1 MSTNVNLTKLQD
13 FIVSR
18 LWYTAYVVHKK
29 NINNFKSSNDSN
41 GAAVELCRSIGCYE
55 YTKKTSW
62 IIYKLLAML
71 TNNDVREGQ
80 LNLLQLENA
89 LHLIDNNVPEIIEQ
103 ELLKLY
109 DSIAQTITK
118 EESDEISP
126 QITER
131 SLKFLEKHLWD
142 KPALVQWTIDQLL
155 CIWSPSFAAT
165 DSALQDI
172 YVKVIKD
179 ILYRAKNFPGS
190 TNNNKINSGVINCQ
204 KNINFINH
212 NDLGTLLSILSNLDI
227 TESKEEELKLWL
239 WPMLIKTCKFKD
251 IELSLFSRKDFKY
264 FKMWHTFCDDN
275 YARNKSPNN
284 LDNVT
289 KICSAIFDA
298 KDESS
303 AVSLNANEIFIRV
316 LRNRT
321 HWLSD
326 ILEICYIL
334 TINNHLDKVDRLL
347 NNCVLNNLWIPLL
360 LKCIDSCLNTNQTS
374 SNNEMWKKNNFMS
387 ESLRFIIKNCKFKDS
402 KDPFMIKFENILENH
417 LDALEWIIKCRNDF
431 FEHNKKSLLT
441 HKNYN
446 IKQIFRY
453 LQSSSVLSTIKMYV
467 PDIHNKLFDD
477 VYPLLKDSADS
488 KITYQAYYAMLSAL
502 KAITLSNNYNTE
514 FETIIDHYNC
524 MEMHI
529 NNLSPLK
536 LRLEVLE
543 NIFTMLFIRYEDLT
557 SVENTSDCDN
567 EDEDEVDDDDI
578 YDEPSSLSYKNSCH
592 FETGFIC
599 NKYAIRETLHY
610 LKRCIFVIDNE
621 YTRLKNDSK
630 TYQDLEELDN
640 RISSMK
646 KYLSDASW
654 RLELLTTT
662 EFLKRQGLPDIEV
675 DKKNFLTVK
684 NKINSIA
691 HQQRTSHLYKF
702 DDSSSDEPDLRSD
715 IDVSSESSS
724 VGNTVNENNKRRR
737 RVKNISSQSEDTSN
751 EKSSKQAKEFTLSYM
766 LASKE
771 TLVLRCLWKDNLTE
785 AQRVIETFNMEDSN
799 LAGEISFSQAMR
811 TFRQDISKQLTA
823 TPSKNEIK
831 MDTKHSTLDFIRQ
844 AAKDGIQAT
853 RMTSQVET
861 FLASQESNIML
872 SSDSNNAKDIM
883 TLVTLDLA
891 LTMGQDSQTSE
902 NLAEIAMKH
911 LKSNKKLINTRY
923 YEFFETIY
931 QLFHESKGTP
941 IIDILCDA
949 RIPFSVKEYREQ
961 NDYWSNLSRKL
972 IIFENKTKL
981 IDFIK
986 DKNEEDKFKNDLQ
999 NILSVCSNGEPYL
1012 HRLNA
1017 HLELIRSIA
1026 PPFKDINIVGMKPSL
1041 LENSLDS
1048 YIGYQIFDLD
1058 VDLETLEIVANQLQV
1073 NLAYCIL
1080 INCCPKLMCGDNID
1094 NHEIKNNRWGIIVLN
1109 KYETVEKFINDDIH
1123 DPNQCI
1129 IDILSELIE
1138 TLKSSAYD
1146 SSNIFETGLK
1156 SLSDN
1161 ESIIKILKKTQSLAN
1176 LDLSYLSFGD
1186 HTLAFF
1192 LNIWNLMMLHAIL
1205 EIWSKDPPVSD
1216 LRHAISLSTIGYEI
1230 GDLGF
1235 VSLFTL
1241 RSKLLGQSLSDD
1253 ESLGFEYP
1261 EELNEPAWQDLDLQQ
1276 DPRVIFSMINE
1287 YKRSPIIKIYH
1298 PESLNEDINTSVH
1311 GYLNNYINCDSESVI
1326 CLPKLVKI
1334 YEDLTINTEGSKT
1347 IIDKYLS
1354 IDKSIEYESFKY
1366 FYDIQLKYSDEK
1378 PIIDYSEID
1387 KEDKDNSS
1395 VWRSRII
1402 KPNLLQYLEG
1412 HCWLLSYLVQRIH
1425 EESPTIRDSNCDNLD
1440 RTVVLENL
1448 FKSPWAQTLKVL
1460 YEENSTVAGLQNCSS
1475 TTELWDYFQVI
1486 LRNGEFKKCLTI
1498 LDALPDSL
1506 IMINAEL
1513 QSLRDKIITSLI
1525 ISNKFNLTYNKI
1537 LQYLYQIRDVHVLA
1551 QVVLSKVKTWPV
1563 RVCEE
1568 ALRHILNHADIDDL
1582 PAHCRSEIS
1591 EILCRVL
1598 VFDKMLIYC
1607 KLDDNLDE
1615 VNWYN
1620 VVYRTEKTDPTR
1632 IVKSLIDA
1640 NQYELCLE
1648 WMEYQTPSSEIQCLV
1663 SQELFMGLLK
1673 NEKDYFKHARKLLA
1687 ALPASLSIKLC
1698 NGIIDKLESINSL
1711 KFIIKYL
1718 LDNSTVEREKY
1729 QRSLLGVE
1737 ILDQLDLRDRPLYIH
1752 LINEPLVMFEQLLM
1766 NCKFDNLQKILK
1778 TCSDN
1783 FVSSG
1788 IEREEFDCI
1797 IRFYAQKSLDFRVA
1811 VHRDNDSNKSKE
1823 NSLSQ
1828 SGEFLMP
1835 VNIPTREEWI
1845 PDDKARECSCCRA
1858 IIFSMFNR
1866 RHHCRRCG
1874 RVVCATCSGQR
1885 IRVPGYA
1892 DSVLVRVCNDCK
1904 RQTAMQAQGASSTP
1918 SSETFDCWRLSLQEA
1933 HNRTLREEFCFE
1945 YAPNIPLCLAILN
1958 LHSDHKTY
1966 ATFLLDRCDEMKKLL
1981 YPDKRGRV
1989 NPEIDHSL
1997 IIKMIRSLL
2006 LAAKVKCAKLGLNTG
2021 LTDCDRFLSQVDLIS
2036 ILVSSDCLSLIPQD
2050 DLNDHTLR
2058 RLRDLLT
2065 EKEQWRLAL
2074 NVSTKSGL
2082 DTQGVWAAWGKACLK
2097 VGYYEKAR
2105 EKFSHCLD
2113 KVHQDDY
2120 VPEDWVLLS
2129 YSSDTGEG
2137 TKSDRDSE
2145 KKDVRT
2151 KTGLKNRPIK
2161 DPPLLGEILQI
2172 LEVSNS
2178 TDQYSLQQT
2187 TSKSSMAQEILN
2199 TLNNLKAISY
2209 GQYTVSKLSSTTS
2222 NFRYQESLYYLL
2234 MYGSYNSILEFFVR
2248 YKELDKCLSY
2258 ILENEI
2264 EPELFFN
2271 VVFLGCLKNG
2281 IVKNL
2286 CTAIKLKDPSLLSW
2300 KKYLLFTCHNLEKK
2314 QLFNTLY
2321 QLQLFMKDYV
2331 RAAMTCIRFYVMDA
2345 SSYSD
2350 IGMRSH
2356 FLIDAQRH
2364 LEAEL
2369 QSEKD
2374 EIFDRRRRK
2383 SGSSSFSGQTSLT
2396 MEMEPTEIDK
2406 HINTISRQM
2415 EIAKFL
2421 GVCEKEGRS
2430 VNEFL
2435 SKLSFMDSEG
2445 LQPRN
2450 APTLFGNQQERTHL
2464 AVLSILCGRNVEE
2477 GFGIAFRVMQDYN
2490 LHHQKVYSLVGHI
2503 LAQDKKISSIEQ
2515 LIKCCRSSGSPNS
2528 NTISDRVLVNCIKFL
2543 LDRSRTETNPAP
2555 KDQIDSLIRLI
2566 TDIELKIGCYIES
2579 KQLKAAYLLAVKH
2592 SRAQDI
2598 RRILKEA
2605 DSLGQ
2610 SAIKSICTKWLQH
2623 NQPN

>member
-1 MSTNVNLTKLQD
+1 MSKNVNLTKLED

-18 LWYTAYVVHKK
+18 LWYTAYVAHKI
-29 NINNFKSSNDSN
+29 NINNGKSSNDNN
-41 GAAVELCRSIGCYE
+41 GAAIELCRSIGCYE
-55 YTKKTSW
+55 YSSNSSW
-62 IIYKLLAML
+62 IIHKLLAML
-71 TNNDVREGQ
+71 TNKNVTEHQ
-80 LNLLQLENA
+80 FNLLQLENA
-89 LHLIDNNVPEIIEQ
+89 LHLIDNHVPETVEQ

-109 DSIAQTITK
+109 DLIAITK
-118 EESDEISP
+118 EESDEIFP
-126 QITER
+126 QITEY
-131 SLKFLEKHLWD
+131 SLKFLEEHLWD
-142 KPALVQWTIDQLL
+142 KPAFVQWVIDQLL
-155 CIWSPSFAAT
+155 CIWSVSFAIT
-165 DSALQDI
+165 DSALQDLYI
-172 YVKVIKD
+172 KVIRE
-179 ILYRAKNFPGS
+179 IVNEAKNISAS
-190 TNNNKINSGVINCQ
+190 TNNNKTTNGLINCQ
-204 KNINFINH
+204 KNINLISYNH
-212 NDLGTLLSILSNLDI
+212 LATLLSILSKFEI
-227 TESKEEELKLWL
+227 TDSKEEELKLWL
-239 WPMLIKTCKFKD
+239 WPMLAKTCKFKD
-251 IELSLFSRKDFKY
+251 IELSLFSRKDLKY
-264 FKMWHTFCDDN
+264 FKMWHTFCDDH
-275 YARNKSPNN
+275 YARNKSPDS
-284 LDNVT
+284 LDDIN
-289 KICSAIFDA
+289 KICSAVFDI

-303 AVSLNANEIFIRV
+303 DVSLNANEIFIRV
-316 LRNRT
+316 LRNKT

-326 ILEICYIL
+326 ILEICYGL
-334 TINNHLDKVDRLL
+334 VINNRFDQVEKLL
-347 NNCVLNNLWIPLL
+347 KNPVLNNLWLPLL
-360 LKCIDSCLNTNQTS
+360 LKFIDNCLNAQQFS
-374 SNNEMWKKNNFMS
+374 PNNEAWKKNSTTS
-387 ESLRFIIKNCKFKDS
+387 ESLKFLLKNCKFKYS
-402 KDPFMIKFENILENH
+402 KDQCMEEFESTLESH
-417 LDALEWIIKCRNDF
+417 VDALEWIIKSRDDF
-431 FEHNKKSLLT
+431 FKHNKKSGSM
-441 HKNYN
+441 HQNYN
-446 IKQIFRY
+446 VRQIFRH
-453 LQSSSVLSTIKMYV
+453 LQSCSILSTIKTYV
-467 PDIHNKLFDD
+467 PNVHNKLFKD
-477 VYPLLKDSADS
+477 VYPLLKDSVHS
-488 KITYQAYYAMLSAL
+488 KMTYRAYYGMLSAL
-502 KAITLSNNYNTE
+502 KAITLCNAYNTE
-514 FETIIDHYNC
+514 FNTVIEHYNC
-524 MEMHI
+524 MEKHV
-529 NNLSPLK
+529 NNLNPLK
-536 LRLEVLE
+536 LRLEVME
-543 NIFTMLFIRYEDLT
+543 NIFSMLFIRHEDFT
-557 SVENTSDCDN
+557 TIENPSDQ
-567 EDEDEVDDDDI
+567 EDEDEDDNI
-578 YDEPSSLSYKNSCH
+578 NDELPSYKNSYNYQ
-592 FETGFIC
+592 TGFIC

-610 LKRCIFVIDNE
+610 LNRCIFVIDNE
-621 YTRLKNDSK
+621 YARLRNDSK
-630 TYQDLEELDN
+630 AAQDIEQLDK

-646 KYLSDASW
+646 RYLSDASW
-654 RLELLTTT
+654 RLQLLTST
-662 EFLKRQGLPDIEV
+662 EFFKKQGLPDTELQN
-675 DKKNFLTVK
+675 KNTCIVK
-684 NKINSIA
+684 SKINSVG
-691 HQQRTSHLYKF
+691 HQQRTSHLYKL
-702 DDSSSDEPDLRSD
+702 DESSSDEGELRSD

-724 VGNTVNENNKRRR
+724 IGNAAGENSKRRR
-737 RVKNISSQSEDTSN
+737 RLKKLSSQSEDTSN
-751 EKSSKQAKEFTLSYM
+751 EKSSKQVKEFTLSYM

-785 AQRVIETFNMEDSN
+785 AQRVIETFNMEN
-799 LAGEISFSQAMR
+799 NHLAGEILFSQAIR
-811 TFRQDISKQLTA
+811 AFRQDIAKQLTLIL
-823 TPSKNEIK
+823 PKNEVKI
-831 MDTKHSTLDFIRQ
+831 DTKHSTLDFIRQ
-844 AAKDGIQAT
+844 AAKDGIQTT

-861 FLASQESNIML
+861 FLASQESNIKL
-872 SSDSNNAKDIM
+872 SSDSSNAKDIM
-883 TLVTLDLA
+883 TLMTLDLA
-891 LTMGQDSQTSE
+891 LTMSQDSLTSE
-902 NLAEIAMKH
+902 NFAEIAMKH
-911 LKSNKKLINTRY
+911 LKSNKKLIDTQY

-931 QLFHESKGTP
+931 QLFHEKKGTP
-941 IIDILCDA
+941 IVNILCDA
-949 RIPFSVKEYREQ
+949 RIPFSLKEYREQ
-961 NDYWSNLSRKL
+961 NDYWSNLARKL

-986 DKNEEDKFKNDLQ
+986 DPNEEEKFKNDLQ
-999 NILSVCSNGEPYL
+999 QILSVCSNGEPYL

-1026 PPFKDINIVGMKPSL
+1026 PPFKDINAIGMKPSL

-1080 INCCPKLMCGDNID
+1080 INCCPKLLCSDNLD
-1094 NHEIKNNRWGIIVLN
+1094 NFEIKNNRWGIIVLN
-1109 KYETVEKFINDDIH
+1109 KYEIVEKFINDDMD
-1123 DPNQCI
+1123 DPNQCVVG
-1129 IDILSELIE
+1129 ILSDLIQAI
-1138 TLKSSAYD
+1138 KDSDYD
-1146 SSNIFETGLK
+1146 SSNILGTDLK
-1156 SLSDN
+1156 SLSKT
-1161 ESIIKILKKTQSLAN
+1161 ESIQKILKKTQSFAN

-1192 LNIWNLMMLHAIL
+1192 LNIWNLIMLHIII
-1205 EIWSKDPPVSD
+1205 EIWSKDPPTSD
-1216 LRHAISLSTIGYEI
+1216 LRHAVSLSTIGYEI

-1241 RSKLLGQSLSDD
+1241 RSKLLGQPLCSD
-1253 ESLGFEYP
+1253 ESLHFEYP
-1261 EELNEPAWQDLDLQQ
+1261 EELNEPAWQDLDLQL
-1276 DPRVIFSMINE
+1276 DPRVIFAMINE

-1298 PESLNEDINTSVH
+1298 PEDLNEEINTTVH
-1311 GYLNNYINCDSESVI
+1311 DYLNNYINQDKESVV
-1326 CLPKLVKI
+1326 CLPKLIKKYV
-1334 YEDLTINTEGSKT
+1334 DLLISTNGSKE
-1347 IIDKYLS
+1347 IIEKYLS
-1354 IDKSIEYESFKY
+1354 IDKNVEYESFKY
-1366 FYDIQLKYSDEK
+1366 LYDIRFKYSDEK
-1378 PIIDYSEID
+1378 PITNCD
-1387 KEDKDNSS
+1387 KKNNKNDKDSTTL
-1395 VWRSRII
+1395 WRNRVI
-1402 KPNLLQYLEG
+1402 KPSLLQYLEG

-1425 EESPTIRDSNCDNLD
+1425 EESPTIRDSSCDNLD
-1440 RTVVLENL
+1440 RTAVLENL
-1448 FKSPWAQTLKVL
+1448 FKSPWAQNLKAL
-1460 YEENSTVAGLQNCSS
+1460 YEDNSTVAGLLNCSS
-1475 TTELWDYFQVI
+1475 TVELWDYFEA
-1486 LRNGEFKKCLTI
+1486 LLKNRELKKCLTM

-1506 IMINAEL
+1506 LMGNVEF
-1513 QSLRDKIITSLI
+1513 QSFRDKILMCL
-1525 ISNKFNLTYNKI
+1525 ISNIQLNLNSTEI
-1537 LQYLYQIRDVHVLA
+1537 LQYLYQIRDIYVLA

-1568 ALRHILNHADIDDL
+1568 ALRHVLNHVDTDKL
-1582 PAHCRSEIS
+1582 PPHCRSEIS

-1598 VFDKMLIYC
+1598 VFDKMFIYC
-1607 KLDDNLDE
+1607 KLDDDTDQ

-1663 SQELFMGLLK
+1663 SQDLFMGLLK
-1673 NEKDYFKHARKLLA
+1673 NEKDNFKHARQLLC

-1718 LDNSTVEREKY
+1718 LDNSPVEREKY
-1729 QRSLLGVE
+1729 QRGLLGVE
-1737 ILDQLDLRDRPLYIH
+1737 ILEQLDPRDRPLYIH
-1752 LINEPLVMFEQLLM
+1752 LINEPLLMFEQLLM

-1778 TCSDN
+1778 TCSET
-1783 FVSSG
+1783 FYSAG
-1788 IEREEFDCI
+1788 ITCEEFDCT

-1811 VHRDNDSNKSKE
+1811 IQRDTDSNKLKE

-1828 SGEFLMP
+1828 SEEFFIP

-1845 PDDKARECSCCRA
+1845 PDDKARECSCCKA
-1858 IIFSMFNR
+1858 VIFSMFNR

-1874 RVVCATCSGQR
+1874 RVVCANCSSQR

-1904 RQTAMQAQGASSTP
+1904 RQTAMQAQGASSAP
-1918 SSETFDCWRLSLQEA
+1918 SSETFDCWRLSIQEA

-1981 YPDKRGRV
+1981 YPDKKGRV

-2021 LTDCDRFLSQVDLIS
+2021 LTDCDRFLSQVDLIN

-2113 KVHQDDY
+2113 KVNQEDY

-2137 TKSDRDSE
+2137 SKSDKNSE
-2145 KKDVRT
+2145 KRESSRT
-2151 KTGLKNRPIK
+2151 RTGLKIRPTK
-2161 DPPLLGEILQI
+2161 DPPLLVEILQI

-2178 TDQYSLQQT
+2178 TDQYSQQPT
-2187 TSKSSMAQEILN
+2187 PSKNSMAQEILN

-2209 GQYTVSKLSSTTS
+2209 GNYTVSKLNSNTN

-2248 YKELDKCLSY
+2248 YRELDKCLSY

-2264 EPELFFN
+2264 DPELFFN
-2271 VVFLGCLKNG
+2271 VVFLGCLRSG
-2281 IVKNL
+2281 IMINL
-2286 CTAIKLKDPSLLSW
+2286 CTAIKSKDPSLLSW
-2300 KKYLLFTCHNLEKK
+2300 KKYLLFTCHNLERK

-2331 RAAMTCIRFYVMDA
+2331 RAAMTCIRFYVIDA
-2345 SSYSD
+2345 SSYAD
-2350 IGMRSH
+2350 ICMRSH
-2356 FLIDAQRH
+2356 FLLDAQRH

-2369 QSEKD
+2369 HSEKD
-2374 EIFDRRRRK
+2374 EIFDRRQRR
-2383 SGSSSFSGQTSLT
+2383 SVSSFFMDPS
-2396 MEMEPTEIDK
+2396 EIDK

-2421 GVCEKEGRS
+2421 GSCEKEGRS

-2464 AVLSILCGRNVEE
+2464 AVLAILCGRNVEE

-2503 LAQDKKISSIEQ
+2503 LALDKKINSIEQ

-2528 NTISDRVLVNCIKFL
+2528 NAISDRVLVNCIKFL

-2592 SRAQDI
+2592 SREQDI

-2623 NQPN
+2623 NRHN